1 MSELDNIIQITI
13 TRETAAVATAS
24 FNIPLLLATHTAFS
38 ERVRTYTGIDEVAV
52 DFATT
57 SKVYAMA
64 LRAFGQDFGRPA
76 QILVGRRQVD
86 SVEGTVPTVTTGAV
100 YTVTINGTAYSYTA
114 VGGNTAAQVVAGI
127 KAQYDLAPKVGI
139 TFTDGL
145 DGTFDVV
152 VSVAG
157 AAWSIKATSNITLVN
172 AAPTESYVDA
182 KIAVQEVND
191 TWYYLT
197 ADTHLEADQIA
208 LATAIQ
214 AEHKVYVTS
223 SSDAE
228 LIVSTTGDVAS
239 ALKAANNSRTST
251 VYLPTADTEYPE
263 AAWVGGMAPQV
274 VGSAAWNFKRAQSVT
289 ASNINQT
296 ARTNLRSK
304 NCNMFT
310 TVGGQNIF
318 QDGVMADGRPM
329 SEITISDWLY
339 ARMQEQVYFRIV
351 NMPKLPFTRQGFAV
365 IEGEIRSVL
374 QQAQAN
380 GAIDT
385 FSVSSPDPLAIPAN
399 QRAQGIAGNFT
410 FTARLAG
417 EVKTIIIR
425 GTLTV

>member
-13 TRETAAVATAS
+13 TRETAAVTTAS
-24 FNIPLLLATHTAFS
+24 FNIPLILATHTAFS
-38 ERVRTYTGIDEVAV
+38 ERVRTYTDIDEVAA
-52 DFATT
+52 DFATA
-57 SKVYAMA
+57 SNVYIMA
-64 LRAFGQDFGRPA
+64 LRVFGQDFGTPS

-100 YTVTINGTAYSYTA
+100 YTLTISDTDYSYTA
-114 VGGNTAAQVVAGI
+114 VSGDTAAQVVAGI
-127 KAQYDLAPKVGI
+127 KAQYDLSPKVGI

-145 DGTFDVV
+145 DGTFDVA
-152 VSVAG
+152 VSTAG
-157 AAWSIKATSNITLVN
+157 TAWSIKETSNITLVN
-172 AAPTESYVDA
+172 ATPTESYVDA
-182 KIAVQEVND
+182 KIAVQEVDD

-197 ADTHLEADQIA
+197 ADTHLEDDQIA
-208 LATAIQ
+208 LATAIE

-223 SSDAE
+223 SSDTE
-228 LIVSTTGDVAS
+228 LIASTTGDVAS
-239 ALKAANNSRTST
+239 ALKAAGLTRTST
-251 VYLPTADTEYPE
+251 IYLPTADIEFPE
-263 AAWVGGMAPQV
+263 DAWVGGMAPQV

-289 ASNINQT
+289 ASGINQT
-296 ARTNLRSK
+296 ARTNLRNK

-329 SEITISDWLY
+329 SEVTISDWLY
-339 ARMQEQVYFRIV
+339 ARIQEQVYFRIV

-385 FSVSSPDPLAIPAN
+385 FSVSSPDPLAISAD
-399 QRAQGIAGNFT
+399 QRAQGIAGDFT

-417 EVKTIIIR
+417 EVKTVIIY